1 MEKILVTTD
10 LSANSK
16 TGIRFAL
23 QMAKQL
29 DAELNFYYVSEVTKP
44 TSWSDLHFKKY
55 QKENIEE
62 NTTRLMNF
70 VRDTIGDEKMVAN
83 VKYTIDLGLKPS
95 DLILK
100 AAKKYKADYICMSTR
115 GAGRVKKLF
124 GTNASSIITT
134 SLIPVIVVPQRYQIK
149 PIDSILFASDFAA
162 LDREMKKVTALA
174 ERLKATVDVF
184 HYDYLLHVPENVKK
198 LERKSEKYVSDD
210 IQFHFKRLEIDI
222 PLSEHLT
229 KDVKKEKPSLVVLF
243 TKQNRNWFDR
253 LVLPSESAEMS
264 FHLNIPLLTFRKKTT

>member
-10 LSANSK
+10 LSSNSK

-29 DAELNFYYVSEVTKP
+29 GAELNFYYVSEVTKP

-62 NTTRLMNF
+62 NTIRLMNF

-83 VKYTIDLGLKPS
+83 VKYTIDLGLKAS

-210 IQFHFKRLEIDI
+210 IQFHFKRLEIDM

-264 FHLNIPLLTFRKKTT
+264 FHLNIPLLTFRKKTS